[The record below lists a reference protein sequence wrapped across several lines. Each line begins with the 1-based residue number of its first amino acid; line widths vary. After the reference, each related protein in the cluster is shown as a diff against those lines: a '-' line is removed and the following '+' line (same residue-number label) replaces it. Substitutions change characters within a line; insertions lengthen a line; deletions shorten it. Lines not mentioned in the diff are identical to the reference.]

1 MATAPEADAEVPVS
15 CEQDGN
21 EDEQKEE
28 EESTDL
34 SAKNRQKRLKDAMKS
49 KLFES
54 MDKDGSY
61 FSYLF
66 LEKIFGETRKCTFCG
81 ATGSGKLPKND
92 DSLELYVTETGLVG
106 RQNIECLAC
115 GKIETIT
122 SCEKATDVPRDKR
135 LAIQGLEVRDYC
147 KKITHFEVLH
157 DLMEMLHIASTEDD
171 KLRREKHSE
180 VAGFMMQNARK
191 VCEEWCKAEYAEL
204 RLKKYLRLREETLL
218 TTYKP
223 TFMPDSTEEYMEMYR
238 MMADSFCQNRDKVL
252 LLLELLKESLID
264 YPTRS
269 SFMMWV
275 SIAMMHSE
283 NYPQFKVMY
292 DPRSFMRV
300 DSSEYQALQDR
311 YLALNVPLGIKK
323 IPVVFILFEIPRFY
337 HYVDFLNR
345 RLGKKKFRR
354 FLTREDRA
362 LLVTIAEENERLGIT
377 RRPKTGMLVS
387 PEAHL
392 DFLTRR
398 EEMEREMIYRS
409 CREKEKEKGE
419 HDKPLSEKKLA
430 ISAAVAKREDIMAS
444 QSGEVPPHCP
454 VVMSTDDFRSMLVE
468 HLKANEASVAS
479 KPSVA
484 NKPASSSAKSAATSD
499 YPVLPKYATYGTDF
513 PAVEPGL
520 PIPEPAPLFKP
531 LKGAKGRKTRKQKGI
546 KKEKLKK
553 KVLVT
558 QVDTELLRQQ
568 GFKVGANSTK
578 TTVICSKDGT
588 IEHVLEGFDTPE
600 QVKAFLAQK
609 YNVLSQQQGTGY
621 ISLPTCDQPGGL
633 SLHPTVMDD
642 SEERLEKAKQGN
654 SKKKGRG
661 RAKERK
667 GNSDNGLSGF
677 PFTSQWSDENRET
690 FKHQLIKGIEKATG
704 PFSEGKFLPGS
715 TGQQEVAP
723 SKETVEGLHSRTMSS
738 NPGDGD
744 GTGKEVPYTC
754 KVDTT
759 EFLIDPV
766 AAAAIERKVKRNET
780 MKSIIKEKFKTRGEY
795 SYSSYQHD
803 RDKMYDTR
811 SASLVPRLSD
821 FRWLGN
827 VIKCEI
833 HYIPKPIKHTKLVFL
848 LSFAQGSGW
857 DQLLYVITELPA

>member
-15 CEQDGN
+15 CEQDDN
-21 EDEQKEE
+21 EGEQKEE
-28 EESTDL
+28 ETTDL
-34 SAKNRQKRLKDAMKS
+34 SAKNRQKRLNDAMKS

-66 LEKIFGETRKCTFCG
+66 LEKIFGETRKCGFCG

-92 DSLELYVTETGLVG
+92 DSLELYVMETGLVG

-122 SCEKATDVPRDKR
+122 SCEKASDVPRDQR

-180 VAGFMMQNARK
+180 VAGFMMKNARK

-223 TFMPDSTEEYMEMYR
+223 TFMPDSTEEYIEMYR
-238 MMADSFCQNRDKVL
+238 MMADSFRQNRDKVL

-283 NYPQFKVMY
+283 NYPQFKVTY

-354 FLTREDRA
+354 FLSREERA

-419 HDKPLSEKKLA
+419 HDKPLSEKQLA
-430 ISAAVAKREDIMAS
+430 ISAAVAKREDIVTP
-444 QSGEVPPHCP
+444 QSGEAPPHRP

-468 HLKANEASVAS
+468 HLKANEASI
-479 KPSVA
+479 A
-484 NKPASSSAKSAATSD
+484 NKPASSATKSATASD

-513 PAVEPGL
+513 PSVDPGL

-531 LKGAKGRKTRKQKGI
+531 LKGAKGRKTRKPKGL

-633 SLHPTVMDD
+633 ALHPTVMDD

-677 PFTSQWSDENRET
+677 PFTSQWSEEIRET
-690 FKHQLIKGIEKATG
+690 FKHQLIKGIEKATN
-704 PFSEGKFLPGS
+704 PNDEEGCTPLS
-715 TGQQEVAP
+715 TEERESLP
-723 SKETVEGLHSRTMSS
+723 SKKAVEGLHSPTMSS
-738 NPGDGD
+738 NPEDGD
-744 GTGKEVPYTC
+744 GTGKEVSYKC
-754 KVDTT
+754 KVDAT

-766 AAAAIERKVKRNET
+766 AAATIERKAKRNET
-780 MKSIIKEKFKTRGEY
+780 MKSIIKEKFKMKGEC
-795 SYSSYQHD
+795 
-803 RDKMYDTR
+803 
-811 SASLVPRLSD
+811 
-821 FRWLGN
+821 
-827 VIKCEI
+827 I
-833 HYIPKPIKHTKLVFL
+833 
-848 LSFAQGSGW
+848 
-857 DQLLYVITELPA
+857 